1 MKRYLGI
8 DIGASSFKYGVG
20 DSKHG
25 LQCFDTI
32 RIKEKSLSAFQEII
46 AQILVHVQD
55 QEISGIGI
63 GSPGTLRMPE
73 GKLVGVNPNLP
84 FFVGL
89 SPRELIPKGFD
100 LPVYV
105 DNDANLMAL
114 AEANSYNCSEAIG
127 LTIGSGIGCGIVI
140 NGEIYHG
147 AHGFASEAGHCIM
160 IFDGEECSCGQR
172 GCLEAY
178 SSVEGIRRRLQRRGL
193 PYHAL
198 ELPELIALRAVKQEL
213 YKVIEEGE
221 NLLIRAVANLI
232 TLLDP
237 QKVILGGGGMDLGL
251 YDIKR
256 INRLAPKYLPKA
268 HSQAAIC
275 VLAGFG
281 NRAGVLGAITLC
293 ERKSGSE

>member
-1 MKRYLGI
+1 MKKYLGI

-32 RIKEKSLSAFQEII
+32 WIKEKSLSAFREIM
-46 AQILVHVQD
+46 AQILVRVQD
-55 QEISGIGI
+55 QELSGIGI
-63 GSPGTLRMPE
+63 GSPGTFSMPE
-73 GKLVGVNPNLP
+73 GKLVGTNPNLP

-89 SPRELIPKGFD
+89 SPRELIPKGLD

-114 AEANSYNCSEAIG
+114 AEANLQNSSVAVG
-127 LTIGSGIGCGIVI
+127 LTIGSGIGSGIVI
-140 NGEIYHG
+140 DGKVFHG

-160 IFDGEECSCGQR
+160 VFDGEECSCGQR

-178 SSVEGIRRRLQRRGL
+178 SSVDGIRRRLQRQSL

-198 ELPELIALRAVKQEL
+198 SLPKLIALRAREPEL
-213 YKVIEEGE
+213 DMVISEGE
-221 NLLIRAVANLI
+221 KVLIMAVANLI
-232 TLLDP
+232 SLLDP
-237 QKVILGGGGMDLGL
+237 QIVILGGGAMELGL
-251 YDIKR
+251 YDINQ
-256 INRLAPKYLPKA
+256 INSLSAQYLPKA
-268 HSQAAIC
+268 HQQVASC

-281 NRAGVLGAITLC
+281 NRAGVMGAITLC
-293 ERKSGSE
+293 EIKSR